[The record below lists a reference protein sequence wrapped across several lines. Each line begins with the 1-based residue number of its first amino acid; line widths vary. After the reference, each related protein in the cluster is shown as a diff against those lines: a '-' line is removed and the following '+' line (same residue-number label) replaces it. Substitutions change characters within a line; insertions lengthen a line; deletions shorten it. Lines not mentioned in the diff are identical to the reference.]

1 MAVVFAVQDSVHVRE
16 MRFGCELGRLRLHR
30 EKGCRQGRHVSDSGV
45 MLPPTLRG
53 DFSGVLRVPR
63 MLSRRGSTAVL
74 RRKLRHFKLEVQCG
88 LVGSTVGSTVHAG
101 S

>member
-63 MLSRRGSTAVL
+63 ILSRRGSTAVL
-74 RRKLRHFKLEVQCG
+74 RITIQMTTSQPKGHRFPHCITLG
-88 LVGSTVGSTVHAG
+88 
-101 S
+101 